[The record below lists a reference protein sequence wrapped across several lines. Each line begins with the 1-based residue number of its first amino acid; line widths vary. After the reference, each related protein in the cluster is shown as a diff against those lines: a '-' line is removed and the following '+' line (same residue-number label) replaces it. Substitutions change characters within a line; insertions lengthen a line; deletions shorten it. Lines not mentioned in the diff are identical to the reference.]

1 MNSSRRAKRMA
12 RHHRGAHSE
21 EGLILT
27 SVIDIF
33 TILVFFLLFQMGE
46 ESVLQTPAEIK
57 LPESI
62 SDQKPDNALVVMIS
76 GEDVL
81 VQGQSVMKAAAAEAS
96 ESDSLAP
103 LLAELAAQRQNRLLG
118 VSEAEAEKHPAIIMG
133 DKKIPYRLLKK
144 VMYTLAEAR
153 YTDISLAVVQK
164 E

>member
-1 MNSSRRAKRMA
+1 VNSSRRAKRME
-12 RHHRGAHSE
+12 RHHRGSHSE

-33 TILVFFLLFQMGE
+33 TILVFFLLFQLGE

-62 SDQKPDNALVVMIS
+62 SDQKPENALIVMVS

-81 VQGQSVMKAAAAEAS
+81 VQGQPIMKSAAAQAT

-103 LLAELAAQRQNRLLG
+103 LLAELTAQRQNRLLG
-118 VSEAEAEKHPAIIMG
+118 VAEVAADKHPVIIMG
-133 DKKIPYRLLKK
+133 DKAIPYRLLKK